1 MMRGRTQIEAGKFD
15 IMHTFESAQPLTF
28 FGDYDYS
35 RKEIKY
41 PLMGRQVRVDR
52 LGRIVEGK
60 GATVK
65 ADVARRFRINE
76 DIREI
81 YSRISTDDFI
91 RSSIKEYAGMR
102 LTHNLPWE
110 TTLVFILS
118 QFNNVKRIRMTTK
131 KLMERYGDPVLDSEG
146 DVVGSGVPGPEELS
160 SAKVEDLMSCGT
172 GFRAKYLISAA
183 KYCSSSLDLD
193 RISAK
198 DYSAIKDELMEIDG
212 VGDKVADCIA
222 LMGYGKLEAFPIDT
236 WIKRLVEA
244 VYFGGKKRS
253 PKQIHEFA
261 SERWGALAGYAQ
273 QYIFWY
279 GRSRWKTWI
288 SKNR

>member
-1 MMRGRTQIEAGKFD
+1 MMRGRTQMKTGQFD

-35 RKEIKY
+35 RKEITY
-41 PLMGRQVRVDR
+41 PFMRRLVRVDR
-52 LGRIVEGK
+52 FGRVLEGQ
-60 GATVK
+60 GAAVK
-65 ADVARRFRINE
+65 DDVARRFRINE
-76 DIREI
+76 DMGKI
-81 YSRISTDDFI
+81 YSGISTDGFMRD
-91 RSSIKEYAGMR
+91 SIKEYTGMR

-118 QFNNVKRIRMTTK
+118 QFNNVKRIRAITK
-131 KLMERYGDPVLDSEG
+131 RLMERYGDPVFDSKG
-146 DVVGSGVPGPEELS
+146 NRAGNGVPGPEALS
-160 SAKVEDLMSCGT
+160 SAKVGDLMSCGT

-183 KYCSSSLDLD
+183 EYCSSSLDLD
-193 RISAK
+193 SLSGK
-198 DYSAIKDELMEIDG
+198 DYPSIKNELMEIDG

-244 VYFGGKKRS
+244 VYFRGRKRS
-253 PKQIHEFA
+253 PRQIHEFA
-261 SERWGALAGYAQ
+261 SERWGAYAGYAQ

-279 GRSRWKTWI
+279 GRSWWKTWT

>member
-1 MMRGRTQIEAGKFD
+1 MRGRTQMKDGKFD

-35 RKEIKY
+35 RKEIAY
-41 PLMGRQVRVDR
+41 PFMGRQVRVDR
-52 LGRIVEGK
+52 FGKIIEGK
-60 GATVK
+60 GAAVK

-76 DIREI
+76 DIDAI
-81 YSRISTDDFI
+81 YHGISTDDFI
-91 RSSIKEYAGMR
+91 RDSIKEYSGMR

-118 QFNNVKRIRMTTK
+118 QFNNVKRIRLTTK
-131 KLMERYGDPVLDSEG
+131 KLMERYGEPVFDSAG
-146 DVVGSGVPGPEELS
+146 SAVGKGVPGPEALS
-160 SAKVEDLMSCGT
+160 AAKVEDLMSCGT

-198 DYSAIKDELMEIDG
+198 DYATIKEELMGIDG

-244 VYFGGKKRS
+244 VYFRGRKRS
-253 PKQIHEFA
+253 PRQIHEFA
-261 SERWGALAGYAQ
+261 SNRWGAYAGYAQ

-288 SKNR
+288 SKSR

>member
-1 MMRGRTQIEAGKFD
+1 MMRSRTLMDTEQFD

-28 FGDYDYS
+28 FGDYDYAK
-35 RKEIKY
+35 KEITY
-41 PLMGRQVRVDR
+41 PFMDR
-52 LGRIVEGK
+52 IVKIDRFGRILEGD
-60 GATVK
+60 GGRVK
-65 ADVARRFRINE
+65 ADVARRFRIDE
-76 DIREI
+76 DISAI
-81 YSRISTDDFI
+81 YSGISTDEFI
-91 RSSIKEYAGMR
+91 RSSIKEYTGMR

-118 QFNNVKRIRMTTK
+118 QFNNVKRIRMITK
-131 KLMERYGDPVLDSEG
+131 KLMEKYGDPVFDAEG
-146 DVVGSGVPGPEELS
+146 ARAGNGVPGPEALS
-160 SAKVEDLMSCGT
+160 SASVEGLMSCGT

-183 KYCSSSLDLD
+183 RYCSSSLDLD
-193 RISAK
+193 DLSGK
-198 DYSAIKDELMEIDG
+198 DYYTIKEELTGIDG

-244 VYFGGKKRS
+244 VYFRGRKRS

-261 SERWGALAGYAQ
+261 SRRWGAYAGYAQ

-279 GRSRWKTWI
+279 GRSWWKTWT